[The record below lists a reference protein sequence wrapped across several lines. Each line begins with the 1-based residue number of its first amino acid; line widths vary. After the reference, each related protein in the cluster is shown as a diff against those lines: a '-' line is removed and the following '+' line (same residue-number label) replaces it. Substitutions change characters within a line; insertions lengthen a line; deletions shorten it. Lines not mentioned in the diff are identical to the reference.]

1 MPAPA
6 PGNQVPYPSTGSN
19 FFKEGSTD
27 DVTKTSLSTMIIIKV
42 GDNAIG
48 AIQKLSVTER
58 RDIKMIDEVGTD
70 GHIDSAPTKSSDVSG
85 SCERIRFD
93 RMRVA
98 EAFGRGFLHV
108 KSQRVPFDI
117 QVIDTMGGD
126 VSSGLAV
133 VTIIQNVW
141 LKQIS
146 YGYDA
151 NNWIITDNMDW
162 EAETIFTYISGNT
175 QQSAAQQGT
184 RQLKNVP
191 WDVYEVAAD
200 VGMRRGAM
208 DSPDLINAPLSA

>member
-6 PGNQVPYPSTGSN
+6 PANQIPYPSTGSN
-19 FFKEGSTD
+19 FFKNGTAD

-42 GDNAIG
+42 GDDAVG
-48 AIQKLSVTER
+48 AIQKLNITER

-70 GHIDSAPTKSSDVSG
+70 GHIDSAPVKSSDISG

-93 RMRVA
+93 RMRIA
-98 EAFGRGFLHV
+98 EAFDRGFLHV

-126 VSSGLAV
+126 VTSGLAI

-141 LKQIS
+141 IKQIS
-146 YGYDA
+146 YAYSATD
-151 NNWIITDNMDW
+151 WIITDNMDW
-162 EAETIFTYISGNT
+162 EAETILTYVSGNT

-184 RQLKNVP
+184 RQNKSVS

-208 DSPDLINAPLSA
+208 DSPGLINAPLSA